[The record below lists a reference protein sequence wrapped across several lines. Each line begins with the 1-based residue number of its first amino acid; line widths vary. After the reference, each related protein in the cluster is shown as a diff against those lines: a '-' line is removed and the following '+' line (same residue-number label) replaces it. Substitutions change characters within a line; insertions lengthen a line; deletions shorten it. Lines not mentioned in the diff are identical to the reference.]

1 MAVDIGSLIVAVI
14 SLVASVIVA
23 GLGAYF
29 SYSTQERKARREAE
43 RLLQKYR
50 DPLLFAAEDLQSRLG
65 GIFHADVL
73 SFHGK
78 SGHHHD
84 ALYIY
89 TSFVLGQFFAWTH
102 ILRTQTQLLPFSL
115 EESKRLS
122 KFIEILH
129 SIQGV
134 MLLNNNA
141 EEGTAFTLWRGNQMA
156 IGEFMAEGGSGG
168 SAEKLCIGFYEFT
181 RTWKADNP
189 VGPPDYH
196 HGATAASPASPTSP
210 MLQTTNTNTSGAGA
224 AHYDGLRY
232 WFKPI
237 TDGLGI
243 LVEKG
248 ADAPEGYR
256 LRRLQHLLV
265 DLIDVLDPEK
275 TRIHTKNIRRCGPA
289 PNCPCSECQGK
300 PGIHEG
306 SSEKKSPFSVLSRK
320 LESTLPV

>member
-23 GLGAYF
+23 ALGAYF

-78 SGHHHD
+78 SPHHND

-134 MLLNNNA
+134 MLLNNNEA
-141 EEGTAFTLWRGNQMA
+141 EGTAFTLWRGNQMA

-168 SAEKLCIGFYEFT
+168 SSEKLCIGFYEFT
-181 RTWKADNP
+181 RTWKADKP
-189 VGPPDYH
+189 VG
-196 HGATAASPASPTSP
+196 G
-210 MLQTTNTNTSGAGA
+210 NTVAGA
-224 AHYDGLRY
+224 DGTLTETAGSGHYDGLRY
-232 WFKPI
+232 WFGPI
-237 TDGLGI
+237 VDGLEL

-248 ADAPEGYR
+248 PDAPEGYR

-265 DLIDVLDPEK
+265 DLIAVLDPQK
-275 TRIHTKNIRRCGPA
+275 SRIHSKNIRRCGAA
-289 PNCPCSECQGK
+289 PSCPCSDCREK
-300 PGIHEG
+300 PAGHEG
-306 SSEKKSPFSVLSRK
+306 ASEKKSPFSVLSRK
-320 LESTLPV
+320 VDTLPV

>member
-1 MAVDIGSLIVAVI
+1 MAVDLASIVVAVI

-78 SGHHHD
+78 SPHHHD

-189 VGPPDYH
+189 IGPEG
-196 HGATAASPASPTSP
+196 GADLNTS
-210 MLQTTNTNTSGAGA
+210 TNTSGAGA

-237 TDGLGI
+237 TDGLSL

-248 ADAPEGYR
+248 SDAPEGYR

-265 DLIDVLDPEK
+265 DLITVLDPQK
-275 TRIHTKNIRRCGPA
+275 TRIHSKSIRRCVAA
-289 PNCPCSECQGK
+289 PSCPCTECQKK

-306 SSEKKSPFSVLSRK
+306 SSEKKSPFSVLTRK
-320 LESTLPV
+320 MDTLPV